1 MIGMPGLLKIET
13 LIALISR
20 MMDERVPMKG
30 LPRKTGAMHPTA
42 VPIPLKKASVEY
54 PKERCAQLCQ
64 KCDHLS
70 TSFKAAAEVISEVHP
85 IPTASLLGVDFT
97 RKRF

>member
-1 MIGMPGLLKIET
+1 MIGMPGLLNIKALIT
-13 LIALISR
+13 LIPC
-20 MMDERVPMKG
+20 MVDKRVPMEG
-30 LPRKTGAMHPTA
+30 LPRKTRAVHPAA

-54 PKERCAQLCQ
+54 PKERSAQLYQ
-64 KCDHLS
+64 KYDHPS
-70 TSFKAAAEVISEVHP
+70 TSFKAAPRLVQLHP